1 MFGQNTLSLQ
11 PLVGKHQHTDT
22 SAAMVELVDT
32 RDLKSLGQEWPC
44 GFESRSRH
52 FFFPHMKHLLCIITT
67 LMLLMACGVDS
78 GHFKISGRFL
88 NMSQGNFYVYSP
100 DGVIDGIDT
109 ISVVGGRFTYERPI
123 EQEGTL
129 MLVFPN
135 FSEHPVFAQPG
146 KSVTVNADASHMK
159 EMDVK
164 GTKANEL
171 MTKFRKQTA
180 KASPPEATAK
190 AEEFINEYPESPVSL
205 FLLKKYFVQTLT
217 PDYAKAEQL
226 ATMMLKEQPKN
237 GQLVMLQKQLTK
249 LKNSAKGAS
258 LAKFSAKDMQ
268 GNTVTDADLGDGV
281 AVVTVWSSWNFES
294 QEQQRQ
300 LRRKVRSSGG
310 KIKVVSICVDANRK
324 QCESTIERDTINWPV
339 ILDDR
344 LFENPTLQQLGLSDV
359 PDNLVINH
367 RRVVDSGLNTPRL
380 MEKLDELLK

>member
-1 MFGQNTLSLQ
+1 
-11 PLVGKHQHTDT
+11 
-22 SAAMVELVDT
+22 
-32 RDLKSLGQEWPC
+32 
-44 GFESRSRH
+44 
-52 FFFPHMKHLLCIITT
+52 MKHLLCIITT